1 VEYGMPNPSEKT
13 DLLSINTLRFL
24 SADAVQKANSGHPG
38 MPMGCAPIA
47 YILYSKYMKHN
58 PQNPGWLNRDRF
70 ILSNGHGSMLLYSIL
85 HLCGYKI
92 SIDDIKSFRQ
102 WGSITPGHPEYHMT
116 PGVETTTG
124 PLGQGLANAVGMAIA
139 QSHLASVFNKN
150 DMKILDHF
158 IYGICSDG
166 DLMEGISHEAAS
178 IAGHLKLGKLI
189 FFYDDNSITI
199 DGSTSLAFS
208 EDISK
213 RFDAYRWHVQKVD
226 NVNNLKELESA
237 LQAAQNETGK
247 PSIIITK
254 THIGYGS
261 PNKQDTS
268 EAHGSPLGEE
278 ELKLAKRNLNWPEDK
293 TFYVPDEVSGYFSSL
308 KTQFNKFEDEW
319 NTLFREYEKKY
330 PADAVLFKEL
340 MSGNIGDKW
349 KQSLPVFEDDGKKIA
364 TRAASGKVLN
374 SISQDLPALIGG
386 SADLAPSNNT
396 YLKEYGNFGP
406 LERSGRNFHFGIR
419 EHGMAGILNGMA
431 IYGGII
437 PYGGT
442 FLIFSDYLRP
452 AIRLGALSGIRPI
465 YVFTHDS
472 IGLGEDGPTHQ
483 PIEHLCALRA
493 IPKVIVIRPADA
505 NETAAAWK
513 AAIEHKGSPVLLILT
528 RQGLPVIDQK
538 KYAPAENLSKGAYI
552 LKDSVNPELII
563 MASGSEVAI
572 SLQASDALEK
582 DGIRVR
588 VVSFPSFEFF
598 EKQDAAYKEFV
609 LPGKIKARVSVEAG
623 VGQCWYKYLGGNGEA
638 VSIEK
643 FGASA
648 PEKILM
654 EKYGLTAD
662 NIAETA
668 RRVLGRVRKLS

>member
-1 VEYGMPNPSEKT
+1 MSFPSSKI
-13 DLLSINTLRFL
+13 DQLSINTLRFL
-24 SADAVQKANSGHPG
+24 SVDAVQKANSGHPG

-47 YILYSKYMKHN
+47 YVLYTKFMRHN

-85 HLCGYKI
+85 HLCGYGI
-92 SIDDIKSFRQ
+92 SMDDIKNFRQ
-102 WGSITPGHPEYHMT
+102 LGSITPGHPEYHLT

-124 PLGQGLANAVGMAIA
+124 PLGQGFANAIGMAIA
-139 QSHLASVFNKN
+139 ESYLASLFNK
-150 DMKILDHF
+150 DDIKILDHF

-189 FFYDDNSITI
+189 FFYDDNGITI

-208 EDISK
+208 EDIAK
-213 RFDAYRWHVQKVD
+213 RFDAYGWHVQKVND
-226 NVNNLKELESA
+226 VNNIESLESA
-237 LQAAQNETGK
+237 VIAAQKSEL

-261 PNKQDTS
+261 PHKQDTAD
-268 EAHGSPLGEE
+268 AHGSPLGDEE
-278 ELKLAKRNLNWPEDK
+278 IKLTKKNLGWPEDK
-293 TFYVPDEVSGYFSSL
+293 TFYVPDEVSDYFSAL
-308 KTQFNKFEDEW
+308 KEKFCKYEEEW
-319 NTLFREYEKKY
+319 NNLFEKYKNKY
-330 PADAVLFKEL
+330 PAEAKSFSDIMNGNYDDSWKE
-340 MSGNIGDKW
+340 K
-349 KQSLPVFEDDGKKIA
+349 LPVFEEDAKGIA

-374 SISQDLPALIGG
+374 NIAQFLPTLIGG

-396 YLKEYGNFGP
+396 YLKGYNNFSSTD
-406 LERSGRNFHFGIR
+406 RSGRNFHFGIR
-419 EHGMAGILNGMA
+419 EHGMASILNGMA
-431 IYGGII
+431 LYGGVI

-483 PIEHLCALRA
+483 PIEHLAALRA
-493 IPKVIVIRPADA
+493 IPKVLVIRPADA
-505 NETAAAWK
+505 NETSFAWK

-528 RQGLPVIDQK
+528 RQALPVLDRK
-538 KYAPAENLSKGAYI
+538 KYAAAENLLKGAYI
-552 LKDSVNPELII
+552 LKDTQDAKLIL
-563 MASGSEVAI
+563 MASGSEVSVILKAAEI
-572 SLQASDALEK
+572 LEGEGAK
-582 DGIRVR
+582 VR
-588 VVSFPSFEFF
+588 VVSFPSIEVF
-598 EKQDAAYKEFV
+598 EKQDSAYKEYV
-609 LPGKIKARVSVEAG
+609 LPSNIKARVSVEAG
-623 VGQCWYKYLGGNGEA
+623 VSQCWYKYIGESGEA

-648 PEKILM
+648 PAKALM
-654 EKYGLTAD
+654 EHYGITPA
-662 NIAETA
+662 NVAAAA
-668 RRVLGRVRKLS
+668 RRVMEKLKLVRN